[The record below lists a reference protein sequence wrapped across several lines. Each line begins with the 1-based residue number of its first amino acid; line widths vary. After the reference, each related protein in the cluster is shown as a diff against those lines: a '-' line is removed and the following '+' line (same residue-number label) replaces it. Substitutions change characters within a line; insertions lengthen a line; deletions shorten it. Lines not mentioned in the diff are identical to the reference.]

1 MSELNLWSVSG
12 KNQLRNFVNKYQL
25 FLMYYFFL
33 SLLYSFPRAAG
44 TYNFP
49 LSWEFLKG
57 KKALILW
64 CICEVAMRIP
74 SSLQSGLCA
83 KMHLYCGWHTA

>member
-25 FLMYYFFL
+25 FLMYYLFL

-57 KKALILW
+57 KKDFNSVVYMWGCNEDPKL
-64 CICEVAMRIP
+64 
-74 SSLQSGLCA
+74 
-83 KMHLYCGWHTA
+83 TAEWAVC